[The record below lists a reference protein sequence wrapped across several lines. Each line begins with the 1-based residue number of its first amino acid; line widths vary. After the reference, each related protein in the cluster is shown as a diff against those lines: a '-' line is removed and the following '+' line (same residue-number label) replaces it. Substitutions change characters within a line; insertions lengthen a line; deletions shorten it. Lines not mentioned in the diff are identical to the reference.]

1 MGLATAVLFAALAAY
16 ASAHCA
22 QNSDCSS
29 FPDLNGFHFF
39 CNNDEHVGLAG
50 ECETCYY
57 PGDIPHDSEACVR
70 YVTACCYTGQS
81 ERRYRCECEDD
92 EAEFQNIEAHK
103 ETGEECPG
111 GHANLRIDLYDGVVR
126 DADTDDWWELDWG
139 DSDAYCVLYVDE
151 ASEKFT
157 GLFINSNTPVY
168 NEFMDFSCQRTDA
181 GIRLNCYDRDEW
193 SNDDPIFSTYVN
205 DWPPSGVKTR
215 WYDEVTE
222 TFYFDVALIYGHG
235 VAPHHGRDFY
245 EDDDQDDDQ
254 DEEKRNRVRSA
265 GLFFLMIMLIASFCC
280 GAAFVQTQRRKNR
293 EPNFEVTGVEMAAA
307 VDIIDLAQATVIPAS
322 DVKGFETVELGGGG
336 PEAAPTPHAVA

>member
-39 CNNDEHVGLAG
+39 CNNDEHIGLAG

-81 ERRYRCECEDD
+81 ERRDRCECEDD
-92 EAEFQNIEAHK
+92 EAEFQNIVAHK

-265 GLFFLMIMLIASFCC
+265 GFFFLMVMLIASFCC
-280 GAAFVQTQRRKNR
+280 GAAFVQTQRRKKR